1 MPYLTTKRELYYRG
15 RSIHCPFV
23 RETCVYSGGA
33 PLVSGPAQ
41 RLRWSTATMVHP
53 GICRRRTTFDVS
65 ANQSGCD
72 EPLSPKWRLKGP
84 PIGGGRTCIA
94 LSAERLLRG
103 RWRQCIASCDL
114 EIVWLGIG
122 IGWFRR
128 GGGGGGG
135 GVRVTRGD
143 GRRQFL
149 WATEDISAG
158 AAAARRNNV
167 ALRASHY
174 KRDTV
179 AAMRR
184 KAFISAPCPTR

>member
-1 MPYLTTKRELYYRG
+1 MAIK
-15 RSIHCPFV
+15 
-23 RETCVYSGGA
+23 GA
-33 PLVSGPAQ
+33 PD
-41 RLRWSTATMVHP
+41 RRWADVHSIISRTSSARSLKTMYCVVRFGDCGVRDRHWMIP
-53 GICRRRTTFDVS
+53 
-65 ANQSGCD
+65 
-72 EPLSPKWRLKGP
+72 E
-84 PIGGGRTCIA
+84 GG
-94 LSAERLLRG
+94 
-103 RWRQCIASCDL
+103 W
-114 EIVWLGIG
+114 
-122 IGWFRR
+122 
-128 GGGGGGG
+128 GGG